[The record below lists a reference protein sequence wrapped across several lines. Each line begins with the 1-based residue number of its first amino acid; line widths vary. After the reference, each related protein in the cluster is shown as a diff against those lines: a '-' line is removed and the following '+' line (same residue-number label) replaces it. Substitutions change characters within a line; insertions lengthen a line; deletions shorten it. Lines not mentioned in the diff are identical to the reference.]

1 MTITAFPLCWPHGR
15 PRTKSRKYGRFVS
28 TTSSGDGGWRHKKP
42 LTVAEACARLQAE
55 LDRIGARDVVL
66 STNLRTRLDGLPRSD
81 QPRPQDPGVAC
92 YFALKG
98 KPHCLPCDTY
108 TDVEQNIAALAAHI
122 EATRAIE
129 RYGVADLAAMFT
141 GFAALPSPEQA
152 SAPGWREILQLQ
164 GHATI
169 THALAFDAYRRRRSE
184 THPDKPGGSQ
194 DAFDLVQR
202 AWEQAQQE
210 LRA

>member
-1 MTITAFPLCWPHGR
+1 M
-15 PRTKSRKYGRFVS
+15 
-28 TTSSGDGGWRHKKP
+28 
-42 LTVAEACARLQAE
+42 
-55 LDRIGARDVVL
+55 
-66 STNLRTRLDGLPRSD
+66 
-81 QPRPQDPGVAC
+81 AC
-92 YFALKG
+92 YFKLKG

-108 TDVEQNIAALAAHI
+108 TKVEQNICALAAHI

-141 GFAALPSPEQA
+141 GFQALPSPEHA
-152 SAPGWREILQLQ
+152 SAPMWHQVLGI
-164 GHATI
+164 ATPA
-169 THALAFDAYRRRRSE
+169 TLAQAELAYRRRRSE

>member
-1 MTITAFPLCWPHGR
+1 MTITAFPLCWPHGKPRR
-15 PRTKSRKYGRFVS
+15 PSGTREFGRFGKAATGSNYRYKAEVS
-28 TTSSGDGGWRHKKP
+28 
-42 LTVAEACARLQAE
+42 VADACQRLQAE

-81 QPRPQDPGVAC
+81 QPAPTDPGVAL

-108 TDVEQNIAALAAHI
+108 RKVEHNICALAAHI

-141 GFAALPSPEQA
+141 GFQALPSPDTA
-152 SAPGWREILQLQ
+152 SAPAWRDVLWPGASPVQPTLDD
-164 GHATI
+164 AK
-169 THALAFDAYRRRRSE
+169 LAYRRRAKE
-184 THPDKPGGSQ
+184 THPDHGGSA
-194 DAFDLVQR
+194 DAFNLVQA
-202 AWEQAQQE
+202 AWAIAQQE
-210 LRA
+210 IRA